1 VFTGQTTKL
10 GDPSP
15 LRKQIVLV
23 LVVVLILE
31 FLRSTPLLSTGPKV
45 ENENDDE
52 NEDDKSRRESS
63 FAYGVLVLIA
73 ITTGR

>member
-1 VFTGQTTKL
+1 MLAINSSGQEIVPELLKVFTGQTTKL

-31 FLRSTPLLSTGPKV
+31 FHRSTPLLSTGPKV
-45 ENENDDE
+45 ENEHDDE
-52 NEDDKSRRESS
+52 NEND
-63 FAYGVLVLIA
+63 
-73 ITTGR
+73 

>member
-1 VFTGQTTKL
+1 MFTGQTTKL

-52 NEDDKSRRESS
+52 NEDD
-63 FAYGVLVLIA
+63 
-73 ITTGR
+73 